1 MHTSAVDRANTTFTS
16 ITSRTGLERSRQQA
30 WRGTAKGKG
39 KHYHHGHDANLCPTL
54 FWHGEGAVFFLRCG
68 NELRQQ
74 NQQFPSCCALLCLY
88 LFCAEGR
95 ERGKGILLSS
105 FLCGVDG
112 RKSMMRQLK
121 YPCFFLIQHL
131 HPHHLRSLSETVI
144 PARVPDML
152 QSTSTCSDRQNPT
165 LGCAHCL
172 GIDHDQPAWFQQ
184 LPSWRRVQYLSRPSR
199 SHEHFGR
206 EVII

>member
-54 FWHGEGAVFFLRCG
+54 FWHEEGAVFFLRCG

-74 NQQFPSCCALLCLY
+74 STNSFLLCPPLP
-88 LFCAEGR
+88 LPVHAEGG
-95 ERGKGILLSS
+95 ERGRGMLLSS

-112 RKSMMRQLK
+112 WKSMMRQQK
-121 YPCFFLIQHL
+121 YPVFLFQQ
-131 HPHHLRSLSETVI
+131 LRFMLLLSSWQEPSVCLMM
-144 PARVPDML
+144 R
-152 QSTSTCSDRQNPT
+152 STSTCSESTKTPMAVHTR
-165 LGCAHCL
+165 
-172 GIDHDQPAWFQQ
+172 
-184 LPSWRRVQYLSRPSR
+184 
-199 SHEHFGR
+199 
-206 EVII
+206 